1 MHGQFIW
8 YELTTTDVGAAKK
21 FYPRFTG
28 WGTQPFDADY
38 TMWTNGGA
46 PFAGLFNLTD
56 EMRAQGI
63 PPNWMPYVEVTSVDD
78 SAALATSLGGKVMH
92 GPMDIPEVG
101 RFAVVQDP
109 QGATLAI
116 YKSATGAEAWNGD
129 PVVGKFS
136 WHELMSTDHVKG
148 FEFYRRLFGW
158 EKVNE
163 MDMGGGAMYV
173 VFGKSGKMYGG
184 MFSMTE
190 EWKAMHPFWLCYIH
204 VKDVPRAV
212 AIARQA
218 GAVVQR
224 EPMEIPG
231 GVISILGDPQGAGFA
246 LHHVSAPAAA
256 PKAAKKSAAKPA
268 PKAKAK
274 PKQKAAAKAKPKSK
288 PKKAAKRRPAKKASR
303 KPAKKAAKRTKS
315 RAVKRA
321 RSKPARRRS
330 GKSKK

>member
-8 YELTTTDVGAAKK
+8 YELTTPDVAAAIK

-28 WGTQPFDADY
+28 WGTQPFDNDY
-38 TMWTNGGA
+38 TMWTSGGQ
-46 PFAGLFNLTD
+46 PFAGVFKLTD

-78 SAALATSLGGKVMH
+78 TAALATSLGGKVMH
-92 GPMDIPEVG
+92 GPMDIPNVG
-101 RFAVVQDP
+101 RFAVIQDP
-109 QGATLAI
+109 QSATLAI
-116 YKSATGAEAWNGD
+116 YKSATGAQAWNGD
-129 PVVGKFS
+129 AVIGKFS

-158 EKVNE
+158 EKVGE

-173 VFGKSGKMYGG
+173 MFGKGTKMYGG
-184 MFSMTE
+184 MFTMTE

-204 VKDVPRAV
+204 VKDVRKAV
-212 AIARQA
+212 AIAKQA
-218 GAVVQR
+218 GGSVHR

-256 PKAAKKSAAKPA
+256 PKPAKKKAAAKKTAAK
-268 PKAKAK
+268 KAAKSKAK
-274 PKQKAAAKAKPKSK
+274 PKKKAAAKAKPKAKAKAK
-288 PKKAAKRRPAKKASR
+288 PKKKAAR
-303 KPAKKAAKRTKS
+303 KPAKKTK
-315 RAVKRA
+315 ARA
-321 RSKPARRRS
+321 RPARRRS
-330 GKSKK
+330 GKAKK